1 MEISFEAVAFEWR
14 GPAPFLFARL
24 PEEAAATVRAVAREL
39 TYGWGC
45 IPCSVTVGGTTVT
58 TSLMPKDGGYLV
70 PLKVALQRAENLSL
84 DSVVVG
90 TVLLGERR
98 S

>member
-1 MEISFEAVAFEWR
+1 VLEIPFEAVAFEWR

-24 PEEAAATVRAVAREL
+24 PDDAAAQVRAVAREL

-45 IPCSVTVGGTTVT
+45 ITCTVTVGGTTVT

-70 PLKVALQRAENLSL
+70 PLKVALQRAENLTV
-84 DSVVVG
+84 DSVVMG
-90 TVLLGERR
+90 TVRLG